1 MADEDFQEEEVWS
14 SFLKER
20 KDARGKDHSLF
31 SPSSSTSS
39 SSSSSRRL
47 SSASRLIPRASSNAE
62 ENGGRRQRKQS
73 APVNIPDWSKIY
85 RSNSN
90 GSVEENANDDGDEF
104 DDDDEQLPPHEWIAK
119 KMARSQISSFS
130 VCEGAG
136 RTLKGRDQ
144 TKVRNAVLAKTG
156 FLD

>member
-14 SFLKER
+14 FVKER
-20 KDARGKDHSLF
+20 KDVRKGHSLF
-31 SPSSSTSS
+31 TPSSS

-47 SSASRLIPRASSNAE
+47 IPRANANAE
-62 ENGGRRQRKQS
+62 DKGGWKQRQQS

-85 RSNSN
+85 RSNFN
-90 GSVEENANDDGDEF
+90 KRIEENANSDIDEL
-104 DDDDEQLPPHEWIAK
+104 DDDDEEEQLPPHEWIARK
-119 KMARSQISSFS
+119 LARSQISSFS

-144 TKVRNAVLAKTG
+144 RMVRNAVLTKTG
-156 FLD
+156 FLE